1 MTTLR
6 LTLALTLGLTLVT
19 LAPAQQGP
27 APSSTLLRLPVTPG
41 AIRVTD
47 AAATREFGSYL
58 SGLAREEGSTCQ
70 ASEYLVW
77 NDPEL
82 ADRIVDDLGTQFGKR
97 GLVFET
103 LDEVEE
109 DGTTALSFRL
119 TEKAN
124 RYVGLLYLDDE
135 SVVLGWCQLRA
146 AQAQAAPAA
155 RPASPTPA
163 AAAGVTPRPGTYTG
177 DLTGDF
183 KGTSISF
190 QVAADGRTITNV
202 RMTGYWRCRDS
213 LSSSGAK
220 LNARLIG
227 ELGEMPGNV
236 PVQAGA
242 FNRRATA
249 PYLAWEFAGRFVSAT
264 QAQGTFLVEAD
275 DCTSYKLS
283 FTATRR

>member
-6 LTLALTLGLTLVT
+6 PTLALTLGLTLVT

-27 APSSTLLRLPVTPG
+27 AASSTLLRLPVTPG

-47 AAATREFGSYL
+47 AAATREVGSFL

-77 NDPEL
+77 NDARL
-82 ADRIVDDLGTQFGKR
+82 VDRIADDLDTQFGTR
-97 GLVFET
+97 GIVFET

-109 DGTTALSFRL
+109 DGSSALSFRL

-135 SVVLGWCQLRA
+135 SVVLGWCQLRT
-146 AQAQAAPAA
+146 AQAQAAPAP
-155 RPASPTPA
+155 RPASPAP
-163 AAAGVTPRPGTYTG
+163 AGVTPRPGTYTG

-183 KGTSISF
+183 KGTTISF

-220 LNARLIG
+220 VNARLIG
-227 ELGEMPGNV
+227 ALGEIPGNV
-236 PVQAGA
+236 PVQGGA

-264 QAQGTFLVEAD
+264 QAQGTFLVEAS
-275 DCTSYKLS
+275 DCTSYKLN

>member
-1 MTTLR
+1 MKTGLFA
-6 LTLALTLGLTLVT
+6 LALALGSLTLGL
-19 LAPAQQGP
+19 AQPGP
-27 APSSTLLRLPVTPG
+27 TSSSTLLRLPVTSG
-41 AIRVTD
+41 AVRVTD
-47 AAATREFGSYL
+47 AAATREFGGYL
-58 SGLAREEGSTCQ
+58 NGLARDEGSTCQ

-77 NDPEL
+77 NDPDL
-82 ADRIVDDLGTQFGKR
+82 ADRIADDLGTQFGTR
-97 GLVFET
+97 GITFET

-109 DGTTALSFRL
+109 DGTSALSFRL

-146 AQAQAAPAA
+146 AQAQASAPAA
-155 RPASPTPA
+155 RPAPPAPASPT
-163 AAAGVTPRPGTYTG
+163 GVTPRPGTYTG

-190 QVAADGRTITNV
+190 QVGADGRTITNV

-227 ELGEMPGNV
+227 GLGEMPGSV

-275 DCTSYKLS
+275 DCTSYKLN

>member
-6 LTLALTLGLTLVT
+6 LTLILGLTLVT

-27 APSSTLLRLPVTPG
+27 AASSTLLHLPVTPG

-58 SGLAREEGSTCQ
+58 SGLARDEGGTCQ

-77 NDPEL
+77 NNPAL
-82 ADRIVDDLGTQFGKR
+82 ADRIANDLGTQFGKR
-97 GLVFET
+97 GLVFEA

-119 TEKAN
+119 TEKVN
-124 RYVGLLYLDDE
+124 RYVGLLYFDDE

-146 AQAQAAPAA
+146 AQAQAAPAP
-155 RPASPTPA
+155 RSASPTPA
-163 AAAGVTPRPGTYTG
+163 PAAGVTPRPGTYTG

-202 RMTGYWRCRDS
+202 RMTGYWRCRDA

-236 PVQAGA
+236 PVQAGT
-242 FNRRATA
+242 FSRRATA
-249 PYLAWEFAGRFVSAT
+249 PYLVWEFAGRFVSAT